1 MKRILRPLLIILGL
15 VAFALA
21 VWFGGPL
28 VGIADVYIL
37 AGVWSRLLLIV
48 LVWGTVGLFYLIRW
62 LRRRRAEKAL
72 EEAIVPE
79 GPTGDGEVLGE
90 KLQEALS
97 VLRRSSGSSAYLY
110 ELPWYVIIGPPGAG
124 KTTALLNSGIQ
135 FPLADSGGG
144 AMPGSGGTRYCDWW
158 FAEEAV
164 LIDTAGRYTTHDSD
178 AEADRESWMS
188 FLDML
193 KKNRPR
199 QPVNGVIV
207 AISLEDILQGDADS
221 LATHAAAIRDR
232 LMELYEVFRVE
243 VPVYVLFTK
252 ADLVAGF
259 TEFFG
264 SFSASRRQ
272 KVWGATFRPASR
284 KEPTLPYAGAEF
296 DALLSRLSAEVTDR
310 MNEEPDGVARIAI
323 FGFPAQVAMLRDRVL
338 SLLDG
343 VFGSTRYKVNAVLRG
358 FYFTSGTQEG
368 TPIDQVLGAMERSFG
383 DMTAAGA
390 GASGRGKSFFL
401 HDLLRKVIFAEA
413 GWVSQDSRAV
423 RREGFLR
430 YGTIALLVIGALVLS
445 GLWGNSLYR
454 NHNLVRGAEA
464 AVAQYSDEARL
475 ELEQAEIADADLT
488 PVLPLLR
495 NLSTLPTGYAE
506 PEDAGTWQ
514 DGFGLSQ
521 RDALGGA
528 AQAAYR
534 DGLERHL
541 RPRLILHVENR
552 IADDIRT
559 NDLLSLYEALKVYK
573 LLGHAAPAPDDP
585 FIVAWFVDEWSRD
598 PAYRGAGPMRELRQ
612 EMEAHLWAML
622 DLSATQSQ
630 ARVDLNGAL
639 VARAEQI
646 LSLMNLEDQAWL
658 LVMGGGGPQ
667 EADPFNIG
675 LRAGPDA
682 KLVFETLDG
691 RTLDELTVSAAFT
704 YAGFHEYFLPRL
716 ADVATKLETEQW
728 VLGARAEAA
737 DVSGELQRLGPAMM
751 NRYALEFTKAW
762 NAALDN
768 LQLRPMAAGAP
779 QFLALNAASDPRQSP
794 ILQLVEAINR
804 ETRLTAGFSEEGGF
818 GAGMG
823 QLEGEG
829 AEVAGMVG
837 EEVMRRMRD
846 RASGMSR
853 IGFDVLSNRRTQNR
867 ASSDG
872 QGDGQGAAAPLP
884 GANVEAQFRRW
895 HDLTEDLPEGRPV
908 DVLLADLQNIYRLLL
923 TSTAGAG
930 QAPANL
936 GQELS
941 TQAALLTRH
950 ISRLP
955 PQLARMIQ
963 QAADEFAGD
972 AANTT
977 LAALNEKLNNE
988 VTQVCE
994 ALIPDSYPFDGRAN
1008 RDLPVAEFARLF
1020 SPGGVIDGFFKQEL
1034 LPHANIGSE
1043 DWEWKS
1049 DSPLGSQM
1057 SPATLAQFQRAAAIR
1072 DAYFPAGNSIPG
1084 FDVTIRQTALH
1095 PDADAALLE
1104 INGQVITTQQSGSL
1118 AQSLFWPAG
1127 GGGGSASVQLSPELR
1142 GRESEKRVAPGPW
1155 ALMRLINSG
1164 RPRPSGS
1171 SVNIRLDVGGRYVA
1185 YNINAAASK
1194 NPFFLRELWDFRC
1207 PRGL

>member
-1 MKRILRPLLIILGL
+1 MRRILRPLLIIVGL
-15 VAFALA
+15 IAFALA

-28 VGIADVYIL
+28 IGIAGVFIL
-37 AGVWSRLLLIV
+37 ASVWSRLILIG
-48 LVWGTVGLFYLIRW
+48 LVWGAVGLFYLVRW
-62 LRRRRAEKAL
+62 WRRRRAEKAL
-72 EEAIVPE
+72 EQAIAPE

-97 VLRRSSGSSAYLY
+97 VLRRSSGSSSYLY

-135 FPLADSGGG
+135 FPLADTNGG
-144 AMPGSGGTRYCDWW
+144 AMPGAGGTRYCDWW

-164 LIDTAGRYTTHDSD
+164 LIDTAGRYTTQDSD
-178 AEADRESWMS
+178 AEADRESWLS
-188 FLDML
+188 FLDLL
-193 KKNRPR
+193 KKHRPR

-207 AISLEDILQGDADS
+207 AIGLDDLLQEDEESIAAH
-221 LATHAAAIRDR
+221 ATAIRDR
-232 LMELYEVFRVE
+232 LMELYEVFRIE

-272 KVWGATFRPASR
+272 KVWGATFRPADR
-284 KEPTLPYAGAEF
+284 REATLPRVGMEF
-296 DALLSRLSAEVTDR
+296 DALLTRLSAEVTDR

-323 FGFPAQVAMLRDRVL
+323 FGFPAQVAMLKDRVVSML
-338 SLLDG
+338 EGL
-343 VFGSTRYKVNAVLRG
+343 FGSTRYRVNAVLRG

-383 DMTAAGA
+383 DMGGA
-390 GASGRGKSFFL
+390 GVSGRGKSYFL
-401 HDLLRKVIFAEA
+401 HDLMRKVIFAEA
-413 GWVSQDSRAV
+413 GWVSQDNRAV
-423 RREGFLR
+423 RREGILR
-430 YGTIALLVIGALVLS
+430 YGAIAALVLGGLVLS
-445 GLWGNSLYR
+445 GLWANSFYR
-454 NHNLVRGAEA
+454 NHALVRYAEA
-464 AVAQYSDEARL
+464 EVGQYQDEARI
-475 ELEQAEIADADLT
+475 ELEKTEIANHDLT
-488 PVLPLLR
+488 PILPLLR
-495 NLSTLPTGYAE
+495 NLSTLPAGYAMQNAQR
-506 PEDAGTWQ
+506 DWQ
-514 DGFGLSQ
+514 AGFGLSQ
-521 RDALGGA
+521 HSAISGA
-528 AQAAYR
+528 ARAAYR

-552 IADDIRT
+552 IAEDIRN
-559 NDLLSLYEALKVYK
+559 NDLLSLYESLKVYK
-573 LLGHAAPAPDDP
+573 LLGHAAPAPDDA
-585 FIVAWFVDEWSRD
+585 FIVEWFVGEWSRD
-598 PAYRGAGPMRELRQ
+598 PAYRGAGPMRELRR

-622 DLSATQSQ
+622 DLSATQSR
-630 ARVDLNGAL
+630 ARTELNGAL

-658 LVMGGGGPQ
+658 LAMGGGGPQ
-667 EADPFNIG
+667 DAEPFNIG

-682 KLVFETLDG
+682 ELVFETLDG
-691 RTLDELTVSAAFT
+691 RALEELEVEAAFT
-704 YAGFHEYFLPRL
+704 YSGFHEYFLPRL
-716 ADVATKLETEQW
+716 ADVATKLEKEQW
-728 VLGARAEAA
+728 VLGPRAEAA
-737 DVSGELQRLGPAMM
+737 DVSGELKRLGPAMM

-762 NAALDN
+762 NRVLDN
-768 LQLRPMAAGAP
+768 VQLRPMAAGAP

-794 ILQLVEAINR
+794 ILKLVEAINR
-804 ETRLTAGFSEEGGF
+804 ETRLTAGFSDEGGF

-823 QLEGEG
+823 QLAEGEG

-837 EEVMRRMRD
+837 EQVMRRMRE

-853 IGFDVLSNRRTQNR
+853 IGFDVMANRR
-867 ASSDG
+867 SSDRAQQDRAG
-872 QGDGQGAAAPLP
+872 GEGAAPLP
-884 GANVEAQFRRW
+884 GANVEAQFSRW
-895 HDLTEDLPEGRPV
+895 HDLTEDLPEGRPI
-908 DVLLADLQNIYRLLL
+908 DVLLKDLQDIYRLLL

-930 QAPANL
+930 QTPPNL
-936 GQELS
+936 GQELA
-941 TQAALLTRH
+941 TKAALLTRH
-950 ISRLP
+950 TSRLP

-963 QAADEFAGD
+963 QASNEFAGD

-977 LAALNEKLNNE
+977 LAALNERLNAE

-994 ALIPDSYPFDGRAN
+994 SLVPDSYPFDGRAN
-1008 RDLPVAEFARLF
+1008 RDLPVAEFTRLF
-1020 SPGGVIDGFFKQEL
+1020 APGGVFDDFFKQEL
-1034 LPHANIGSE
+1034 VTHTDISGE
-1043 DWEWKS
+1043 EWAWKQ
-1049 DSPLGSQM
+1049 DSRLGSQM
-1057 SPATLAQFQRAAAIR
+1057 SPATLTQFQRAAAIR
-1072 DAYFPAGNSIPG
+1072 DAYFPGGTSIPG

-1118 AQSLFWPAG
+1118 AQSLFWPVG
-1127 GGGGSASVQLSPELR
+1127 SGGGSASVQLSPELR

-1185 YNINAAASK
+1185 YNINAASSK